1 MKLTFICDLA
11 SSYMGRRSC
20 DSNDAMSPG
29 FGESME
35 TADGVQREFNKELG
49 VQMQYKLDIPPEQV

>member
-1 MKLTFICDLA
+1 
-11 SSYMGRRSC
+11 MGRRSC

-49 VQMQYKLDIPPEQV
+49 VQMQYKVMLHVHLFLHVRHFKY